1 MKNKNDKI
9 IENKVALSF
18 REYENKK
25 VLFRLFNNKR
35 DKSKSF
41 LIYEKSKFSTTI
53 KDAFNND
60 YRKVDIEYDTTKFS
74 SNIKDAFNNDYRKV
88 DIEYDTTKNNRFK
101 KVNLLID
108 LNSYLDKSKKNLYL
122 DLINSNKEFIKKN
135 KVDNS
140 IIENIKFFEDKIK
153 SL

>member
-1 MKNKNDKI
+1 MTTKKNI
-9 IENKVALSF
+9 IENKIALSF
-18 REYENKK
+18 REFKDKK

-35 DKSKSF
+35 DKTKSF
-41 LIYEKSKFSTTI
+41 IIYEKAKFSTTI
-53 KDAFNND
+53 EN
-60 YRKVDIEYDTTKFS
+60 
-74 SNIKDAFNNDYRKV
+74 AFNNDYRKV

-108 LNSYLDKSKKNLYL
+108 LNSYLDKSKKDLYL

-140 IIENIKFFEDKIK
+140 IIENIKYFENKIN

>member
-1 MKNKNDKI
+1 MKSKNDKI

-18 REYENKK
+18 REYKDKK

-41 LIYEKSKFSTTI
+41 LIYEKAKFSNTI
-53 KDAFNND
+53 EK
-60 YRKVDIEYDTTKFS
+60 
-74 SNIKDAFNNDYRKV
+74 AFNNDYRKV

-108 LNSYLDKSKKNLYL
+108 LNSYLDKSKKDLYL

-140 IIENIKFFEDKIK
+140 IIENIKYFEEKIK

>member
-1 MKNKNDKI
+1 MKNIKNDKKENSLK
-9 IENKVALSF
+9 ENKVALSF

-25 VLFRLFNNKR
+25 VLFRLFNTKR
-35 DKSKSF
+35 EKSKSF
-41 LIYEKSKFSTTI
+41 AIYEKAKFSTTI
-53 KDAFNND
+53 KNAFLND
-60 YRKVDIEYDTTKFS
+60 YRKI
-74 SNIKDAFNNDYRKV
+74 

-108 LNSYLDKSKKNLYL
+108 LNSYIEKSKKNLYL
-122 DLINSNKEFIKKN
+122 DLINSNKEFIKNN

-153 SL
+153 NL

>member
-1 MKNKNDKI
+1 MTKTKNI
-9 IENKVALSF
+9 IENKIALSF
-18 REYENKK
+18 REFKDKK
-25 VLFRLFNNKR
+25 ILFRLFNNKR
-35 DKSKSF
+35 DKTKSF
-41 LIYEKSKFSTTI
+41 IIYEKAKFSNTI
-53 KDAFNND
+53 EK
-60 YRKVDIEYDTTKFS
+60 
-74 SNIKDAFNNDYRKV
+74 AFNNDYRKV

-108 LNSYLDKSKKNLYL
+108 LNSYLDKNKKNLYL

-140 IIENIKFFEDKIK
+140 IIENIKFFEEKIK